1 MPNNPIEMKLEKKNI
16 QLSILFACCLI
27 ASSCTKMD
35 AYKDFGAGKEVLYT
49 GRPDSVIAFS
59 GNSRIKIS
67 WLRASDPKVVKT
79 RIFWNNRKD
88 SIEVPIP
95 TATAKRLN
103 TIVNLPEGNY
113 NFELYNYDASG
124 NRSVVSRCSGSS
136 YGDVFQRSLFSRTL
150 ENFYAK
156 QFNLPNNAALSWA
169 SSDAKSVGVEVVY
182 KNTAGENKRVTSSAK
197 SFVTYLPDYDMSSPV
212 TYRTMFLPDSS
223 AIDTFFTAAV
233 VRSPGVLLPGQIHL
247 KNSGYPFKAAKTVG
261 RWGTLAD
268 WLANDAVKNHDGPV
282 GGLDN
287 LNTSTD
293 NYLSYEFWGTPAIN
307 NGKIYQ
313 TGTLPAGTYRLVVTV
328 SNINNNL
335 EDSYLSI
342 TKGSELPDVE
352 NINSSL
358 VKLKF
363 TNNQMN
369 NKDFT
374 LSFTLTQQEKITLG
388 LVCTMKNVNESS
400 LRIRKF
406 MFFKD

>member
-1 MPNNPIEMKLEKKNI
+1 MKLKIKNI
-16 QLSILFACCLI
+16 QLFILGTCCLI
-27 ASSCTKMD
+27 ASACTKMD

-59 GNSRIKIS
+59 GNNRIKIS

-88 SIEVPIP
+88 SVEVPLP
-95 TATAKRLN
+95 AAAAKRLN
-103 TIVNLPEGNY
+103 SFINLPEGNY
-113 NFELYNYDASG
+113 NFELFNYDASG
-124 NRSVVSRCSGSS
+124 NHSVVSRCSGSS
-136 YGDVFQRSLFSRTL
+136 YGDVFQRSLFGRNL
-150 ENFYAK
+150 DNFYAK

-169 SSDAKSVGVEVVY
+169 SSDAKSVGVEVLY
-182 KNTAGENKRVTSSAK
+182 KNTAGNNIRVTSTAK
-197 SFVTYLPDYDMSSPV
+197 SSVTYLPDYDLSSPV
-212 TYRTMFLPDSS
+212 TYRTMFLPDSA

-233 VRSPGVLLPGQIHL
+233 VKSPALLLPGQIHL

-268 WLANDAVKNHDGPV
+268 WMANDAVKNHDGPV

-287 LNTSTD
+287 LNTSTE
-293 NYLSYEFWGTPAIN
+293 NYLSYEFWGTPAIV
-307 NGKIYQ
+307 NGKVFQ
-313 TGTLPAGTYRLVVTV
+313 TGTLAPGDYRMVVTV

-335 EDSYLSI
+335 EDSYVSI
-342 TKGSELPDVE
+342 TKGTELPDVE
-352 NINSSL
+352 NINNSL
-358 VKLKF
+358 VKLKL

-374 LSFTLTQQEKITLG
+374 LSFTLTQQETITMG